1 MDRNVSRHA
10 LHGRWIPRTPRPR
23 PARAVRGPRPRP
35 SIFVVETPID
45 PKRVVADGYDRLG
58 PAFST
63 WVAENPPEVRSWFLR
78 EVLARLA
85 KGSDVLELGCGPG
98 TAATELCAD
107 RRYTGVDLSRV
118 QLAIADRRVPH
129 ARFVRADFTTMIF
142 RPASFDGVVAF
153 YAFNHVPQGELASAF
168 ARVRSWLRSGG
179 RLMLSLGTSDNTGE
193 IEPDWLG
200 VPMFFAGFTP
210 ETNERLLKEN
220 GFDLEMSE
228 IREEITVGPSGGPER
243 FHWVI
248 ARKPED

>member
-1 MDRNVSRHA
+1 MKEP
-10 LHGRWIPRTPRPR
+10 L
-23 PARAVRGPRPRP
+23 
-35 SIFVVETPID
+35 D
-45 PKRVVADGYDRLG
+45 PKRVVAEGYDQIG

-63 WVAENPPEVRSWFLR
+63 WVADNPAEVRSWFLH

-85 KGSDVLELGCGPG
+85 EASDVLELGCGPG
-98 TAATELCAD
+98 TAAAELSAG

-118 QLAIADRRVPH
+118 QLAIAQRRVPH

-153 YAFNHVPQGELASAF
+153 YVVNHVPQEEIAPAF
-168 ARVRSWLRSGG
+168 ARIFHWLRPGG

-210 ETNERLLKEN
+210 ETNERLLAEN
-220 GFDLEMSE
+220 GFDLEVSE
-228 IREEITVGPSGGPER
+228 IREEITTGPSGGPER